1 MVDSVRPNFLQF
13 CCYKFHTLPF
23 AIQAAKNVY
32 IFLYS
37 SGTSTNSQTGRQP
50 HPILS
55 QPPHSVSLVNLFI
68 YTSVFFNFNKKFCLH
83 GWWVFEICMFTIPSF
98 NMHLSQRYYPILVAT
113 RVEPI
118 ERISSTFFPSLSLLC
133 LFKLFFCK
141 WQLEEPCWC
150 CCCCWLHTKQMHY
163 FKDIIK
169 IASFLFLFRI
179 PKS

>member
-1 MVDSVRPNFLQF
+1 MFIFFSIPAATR
-13 CCYKFHTLPF
+13 
-23 AIQAAKNVY
+23 QAVKQAD
-32 IFLYS
+32 
-37 SGTSTNSQTGRQP
+37 R
-50 HPILS
+50 PILYY
-55 QPPHSVSLVNLFI
+55 PNPHSVSLVNLFI
-68 YTSVFFNFNKKFCLH
+68 YTSVFFFNFNKKLCLH

-118 ERISSTFFPSLSLLC
+118 ERTSSTCFSLSLLC

-141 WQLEEPCWC
+141 WQLEEPCWY